1 MHYHIAVFNIA
12 RMLEEIDSPV
22 MAEFKANLDPINA
35 LGEISPGFV
44 WRLKTDS
51 GNATTIR
58 IYDDPY
64 MIVNL
69 SVWET
74 IDSVYQFTYYTA
86 HTDYFRRRR
95 EWFEKFDLPL
105 LTLWWVPAGDIP
117 TAQESKVRLE
127 YLHEHGV
134 TPNAFTFKQ
143 RYTVEEWLA
152 HSAAERIK

>member
-1 MHYHIAVFNIA
+1 MPYHVAVFNIA
-12 RMLEEIDSPV
+12 RMLGEIDSPV
-22 MAEFKANLDPINA
+22 MQEFADNLDPVNT
-35 LGEISPGFV
+35 LGEQSSGFV
-44 WRLKTDS
+44 WRLKSDN
-51 GNATTIR
+51 GNATSIR

-74 IDSVYQFTYYTA
+74 IDSVFQFTYYTA

-105 LTLWWVPAGDIP
+105 LTLWWVPAGYTP
-117 TAQESKVRLE
+117 TAQEARAKLE

-134 TPNAFTFKQ
+134 TPHAFTFKQ
-143 RYTVEEWLA
+143 RYTVDEWLA
-152 HSAAERIK
+152 YSAEKAE